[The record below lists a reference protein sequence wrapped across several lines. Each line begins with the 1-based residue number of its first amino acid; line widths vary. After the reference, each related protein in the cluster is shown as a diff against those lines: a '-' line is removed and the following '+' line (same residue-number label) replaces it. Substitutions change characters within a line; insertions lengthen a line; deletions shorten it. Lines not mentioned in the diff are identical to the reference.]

1 MDEGAMMDHE
11 MVGIAG
17 SNSRKRAK
25 LWIEPRLNSYGD
37 KVCAK
42 ESQVFSILGEEN
54 NYKSK
59 DAESY
64 KQDAPVNAS
73 QGIEG
78 NHGYAQLKSIKD
90 HSEKANKHICSI

>member
-1 MDEGAMMDHE
+1 MERKG
-11 MVGIAG
+11 VGLAVPTSMLRG
-17 SNSRKRAK
+17 DRE
-25 LWIEPRLNSYGD
+25 IEHKKPKEARLGEEPIDN
-37 KVCAK
+37 VCTE

-54 NYKSK
+54 KYKSR

-64 KQDAPVNAS
+64 KQDASVDAS

-90 HSEKANKHICSI
+90 YS